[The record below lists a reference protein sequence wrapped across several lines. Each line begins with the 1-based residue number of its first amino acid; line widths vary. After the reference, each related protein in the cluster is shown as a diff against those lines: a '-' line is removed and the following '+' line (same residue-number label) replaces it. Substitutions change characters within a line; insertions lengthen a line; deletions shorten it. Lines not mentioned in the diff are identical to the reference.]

1 MSKLATKC
9 LLFFIFFLNNKKKKH
24 HVSWVGTR
32 KFVVLVISHLLIQ
45 IVFMNMLLYSVLAQ
59 QSSKIIVLTNDRIAI
74 QPKTF
79 FIESVVDQRTNSE
92 LLGTIIQNGKK
103 VSVTLKG
110 GVEAELQRYLKQNLS
125 RNPNL
130 QPIVLRITD
139 FSLNESIASLSRIT
153 GKCQLSLEFAV
164 RKEDKLE
171 TLTSFQTGVE
181 FAHPPREYDLY
192 ESFMRKMI
200 GNALQHFN
208 QWMNLNAAGSP
219 TLAKAVKVTFTDY
232 QNNQSGSDTVFYDP
246 NRPLLWSDFQRKAP
260 PLTKF
265 AAAVYTSIGY
275 EAKATVVNQ
284 QIVLNI
290 KMKVFLIKSNS
301 WVQPHAKESYALRHE
316 QLHFDITK
324 LVAERFKQ
332 KVLSEELP
340 PDDYDS
346 RLQYIYLDSFR
357 EMNKMQEQYDGETQ
371 HSLVRS
377 EQNRWDEKV
386 TLALKPFLE
395 IRKKD

>member
-1 MSKLATKC
+1 MSKLAIND
-9 LLFFIFFLNNKKKKH
+9 LFFSNCFLDFKKTQYRVLSVCTKEFM
-24 HVSWVGTR
+24 VRLSLQ
-32 KFVVLVISHLLIQ
+32 FVLTF
-45 IVFMNMLLYSVLAQ
+45 VFWGAVWAQ
-59 QSSKIIVLTNDRIAI
+59 QSSNVIILTNDRIAV

-79 FIESVVDQRTNSE
+79 FIESVLDDRSNTG

-125 RNPNL
+125 RNTNL
-130 QPIVLRITD
+130 QPIVLRIRE
-139 FSLNESIASLSRIT
+139 FSLNESFTSSSRIS
-153 GKCQLSLEFAV
+153 GKCQLNLEFAV
-164 RKEDKLE
+164 QKEGKLE

-192 ESFMRKMI
+192 ESFIRKML
-200 GNALQHFN
+200 GNALQYFN
-208 QWMNLNAAGSP
+208 QWMNLNAAGNP
-219 TLAKAVKVTFTDY
+219 ILAKGVKVTFTDY
-232 QNNQSGSDTVFYDP
+232 ALNQAGSDTVFYDP
-246 NRPLLWSDFQRKAP
+246 ERPLVWADFQRKAP

-275 EAKATVVNQ
+275 EARATVVNQ
-284 QIVLNI
+284 QIMLNI

-371 HSLVRS
+371 HSLIRS

-386 TLALKPFLE
+386 STALKTFLE
-395 IRKKD
+395 NRKKD